1 MLAPCEYSNL
11 SGISS
16 AEAKN
21 ISDLKYVKNA
31 MIQLMLSY
39 SMHEWTIWPGLE
51 YSIFNNAAAIFVGVC
66 ISWKLICQTSPRAWI
81 CCASVLRGS
90 LGDAPR
96 ARWVTAMLRA
106 AGRSH
111 TPCHSRIKTCIARWR
126 MPTVTSEHLV
136 DTTGF

>member
-51 YSIFNNAAAIFVGVC
+51 YSIFNNAAAIFVGLC
-66 ISWKLICQTSPRAWI
+66 ISWKLICQTSHRAWML
-81 CCASVLRGS
+81 CASVLRGS
-90 LGDAPR
+90 VSNAPPLH
-96 ARWVTAMLRA
+96 VSSLKCCT
-106 AGRSH
+106 
-111 TPCHSRIKTCIARWR
+111 TPTHSASLRWR
-126 MPTVTSEHLV
+126 HALSSWRTPTVTSENVLA
-136 DTTGF
+136 TIGF

>member
-39 SMHEWTIWPGLE
+39 SMHE
-51 YSIFNNAAAIFVGVC
+51 
-66 ISWKLICQTSPRAWI
+66 
-81 CCASVLRGS
+81 
-90 LGDAPR
+90 
-96 ARWVTAMLRA
+96 
-106 AGRSH
+106 
-111 TPCHSRIKTCIARWR
+111 
-126 MPTVTSEHLV
+126 
-136 DTTGF
+136 